1 MGNSIYQ
8 MVADRIINEL
18 ENGVIP
24 WQKPWTGGRCG
35 AYNRISRKPYSLI
48 NQFMLKHPGEYATFN
63 QWKAFGGK
71 IRKGEKSEFVVFWK
85 IVNVETANADG
96 TKEVK
101 QVPMLRYYNVFHVSQ
116 VDGVEPLDEPFD
128 EVEPVAEADQI
139 IIDYVTREQ
148 LTFVEEITDE
158 AYYSPSRDLVHIP
171 TKEQYTN
178 IAEYYG
184 TAFHELTHST
194 GHTKRLNR
202 LTTGVKAAF
211 GGEEYSKEELVAE
224 IGSANLLNLL
234 GIETSKS
241 FQNST
246 AYIKSWLKVL
256 RGDSKIIISAASK
269 AEKAVNYILGTV

>member
-1 MGNSIYQ
+1 MGNSIYE
-8 MVADRIINEL
+8 MVTERIIKEL
-18 ENGVIP
+18 ESNTVP
-24 WQKPWTGGRCG
+24 WWKPWFGSRGG
-35 AYNRISRKPYSLI
+35 AYNRVSRKPYSLI
-48 NQFMLKHPGEYATFN
+48 NQMLLKHPGEYATFN
-63 QWKAFGGK
+63 QWHTLGGK
-71 IRKGEKSEFVVFWK
+71 IRKGEKAEFVVFWK
-85 IVNVETANADG
+85 IVNMETEKEDG

-116 VDGVEPLDEPFD
+116 VDGVEPLNEPFN
-128 EVEPVAEADQI
+128 EIEPVAEADQI

-148 LTFVEEITDE
+148 LTLVEEITDE

-224 IGSANLLNLL
+224 IGSANMLNLL
-234 GIETSKS
+234 GLETSKS

-269 AEKAVNYILGTV
+269 AEKAVNYILGTT